1 MKLTSIDVQQ
11 QRFRKG
17 LRGYA
22 PTEVDEFL
30 NSSRRR
36 AGGDNTCAQSIAR

>member
-30 NSSRRR
+30 NLV
-36 AGGDNTCAQSIAR
+36 AEELADNTSAQSISR